1 MLLCVDVGNT
11 QIALGLYPDAGDG
24 ADSSGGAPSGG
35 DPGSID
41 LQAADPRPCL
51 IRDWRMRTDP
61 RITADELEVAIR
73 GMLGGYAARVTGV
86 AALSTVP
93 SVLRELR
100 LMLDRHADDMPSMI
114 VEPRV
119 RTGVPILV
127 DNPKEVGADRVVNT
141 LAAHRLYGQACIVVD
156 FGTSTNIDV
165 VSARGEFLGGALA
178 PGIEIS
184 VEALTTRAA
193 QLTTV
198 ELVRPRSVIGKNTVE
213 CLQSGILYGFTGQ
226 VDGLVRRILAEL
238 SGSSGSGRSISTD
251 PSVTVLATGGLA
263 PLIVGVS
270 DTITEHVPDLTLLG
284 LRLVY
289 LRSVAAPTRRTARST
304 VVRSGSSPR

>member
-11 QIALGLYPDAGDG
+11 QIALGLYPDPGSDG
-24 ADSSGGAPSGG
+24 AE
-35 DPGSID
+35 
-41 LQAADPRPCL
+41 QRPEL
-51 IRDWRMRTDP
+51 IRDWRMRTDA

-73 GMLGGYAARVTGV
+73 GLLGRYSTQVTGV

-93 SVLRELR
+93 TVLRELR
-100 LMLDRHADDMPSMI
+100 LMLDRRAEEMPTVI

-141 LAAHRLYGQACIVVD
+141 LAAHRLFESACVVVD

-193 QLTTV
+193 ALTTP

-238 SGSSGSGRSISTD
+238 ESNERGAG
-251 PSVTVLATGGLA
+251 PVTVLATGGLA

-289 LRSVAAPTRRTARST
+289 LRSVASTARRTAR
-304 VVRSGSSPR
+304 G

>member
-1 MLLCVDVGNT
+1 VLLCIDVGNT
-11 QIALGLYPDAGDG
+11 QIALGLYPDPE
-24 ADSSGGAPSGG
+24 ADQ
-35 DPGSID
+35 DERR
-41 LQAADPRPCL
+41 PRL

-61 RITADELEVAIR
+61 RITADELEVAVR
-73 GMLGGYAARVTGV
+73 GLLGRHSGEVTGV

-100 LMLDRHADDMPSMI
+100 LMLDRHVEQLTTVI
-114 VEPRV
+114 VEPKV

-141 LAAHRLYGQACIVVD
+141 LAAHRLFGTACVVVD

-184 VEALTTRAA
+184 VDALTARAA

-198 ELVRPRSVIGKNTVE
+198 ELARPRSVIGKNTVE
-213 CLQSGILYGFTGQ
+213 CLQSGIVYGFTGQ
-226 VDGLVRRILAEL
+226 VDGLVRRILTEL
-238 SGSSGSGRSISTD
+238 GERPQD
-251 PSVTVLATGGLA
+251 VTVLATGGLA

-289 LRSVAAPTRRTARST
+289 LRSQRRTARST
-304 VVRSGSSPR
+304 SVRSGSGN

>member
-11 QIALGLYPDAGDG
+11 QIALGLYATDLEQPG
-24 ADSSGGAPSGG
+24 ADTV
-35 DPGSID
+35 DIV
-41 LQAADPRPCL
+41 RPPL
-51 IRDWRMRTDP
+51 LRQWRMRTDP
-61 RITADELEVAIR
+61 RMTADELEVAVNA
-73 GMLGGYAARVTGV
+73 MLGPLSERVTGV

-93 SVLRELR
+93 TVLRELR
-100 LMLDRHADDMPSMI
+100 ILAERRREAMPAVI

-141 LAAHRLYGQACIVVD
+141 LAAYRLYGTACVVVD

-165 VSARGEFLGGALA
+165 VSGRGEFLGGALA

-184 VEALTTRAA
+184 MEALTARAA

-198 ELVRPRSVIGKNTVE
+198 ELARPRSAIGKNTVE
-213 CLQSGILYGFTGQ
+213 CLQAGILFGFAGQ
-226 VDGLVRRILAEL
+226 VDGLVRRILVEL
-238 SGSSGSGRSISTD
+238 GTD
-251 PSVTVLATGGLA
+251 YQVDPAAVTVLATGGLA
-263 PLIVGVS
+263 PLVVDES
-270 DTITEHVPDLTLLG
+270 ETITEHVPDLTLLG

-289 LRSVAAPTRRTARST
+289 LRSATRTARST
-304 VVRSGSSPR
+304 SVHSGNSNVPSGAVPSSGRVAR

>member
-11 QIALGLYPDAGDG
+11 QIALGLYPDPTDG
-24 ADSSGGAPSGG
+24 ADPDGVGLHVDVQDAEH
-35 DPGSID
+35 
-41 LQAADPRPCL
+41 RPAL

-73 GMLGGYAARVTGV
+73 GMLGGYSARVTGV

-93 SVLRELR
+93 TVLRELR
-100 LMLDRHADDMPSMI
+100 LMLDRHAEDMPSMI

-141 LAAHRLYGQACIVVD
+141 LAAYRLFGQACIVVD

-238 SGSSGSGRSISTD
+238 D
-251 PSVTVLATGGLA
+251 EPEVTVLATGGLA
-263 PLIVGVS
+263 PLLVGVS

-289 LRSVAAPTRRTARST
+289 LRSVQAPARRTTRST
-304 VVRSGSSPR
+304 VVRSGSAPR

>member
-11 QIALGLYPDAGDG
+11 QIALGLYATDAERPG
-24 ADSSGGAPSGG
+24 ADVETTV
-35 DPGSID
+35 
-41 LQAADPRPCL
+41 RPPL
-51 IRDWRMRTDP
+51 LRQWRMRTDP
-61 RITADELEVAIR
+61 RITADELEVAINA
-73 GMLGGYAARVTGV
+73 MLGSLTERITGV

-93 SVLRELR
+93 TVLRELR
-100 LMLDRHADDMPSMI
+100 ILAERRTGQMPTVI

-141 LAAHRLYGQACIVVD
+141 LAAHRLFGTACVVVD

-165 VSARGEFLGGALA
+165 VSTRGEFLGGALA

-184 VEALTTRAA
+184 MDALTARAA

-198 ELVRPRSVIGKNTVE
+198 ELVRPRSAIGKNTVE
-213 CLQSGILYGFTGQ
+213 CLQAGILFGFTGQ
-226 VDGLVRRILAEL
+226 VDGLVRRILVEL
-238 SGSSGSGRSISTD
+238 GTD
-251 PSVTVLATGGLA
+251 YKIDPATVTVLATGGLA
-263 PLIVGVS
+263 PLIVDES
-270 DTITEHVPDLTLLG
+270 ETITEHVPDLTLLG

-289 LRSVAAPTRRTARST
+289 LRSTSRPARNTA
-304 VVRSGSSPR
+304 VRSGSSNAPSDPVASSGRPAK